1 MLSLD
6 KRKVFFSFSLVT
18 FNLFQLSA
26 SFCQCPNIPDT
37 YLGDEMHNSPLKLG
51 RKRAE
56 LNVCESFK
64 YFTREL
70 LRKYLEKI
78 CVTLKVQF
86 HHEGGL
92 SESRYFELFFSTRYE
107 APPHKKSTFTE
118 PPFLLFLTFG
128 LISSNFAAIFWV
140 KNMGHDLVKAT

>member
-1 MLSLD
+1 MFIRASSTLPLILYAS
-6 KRKVFFSFSLVT
+6 KYFRWV
-18 FNLFQLSA
+18 FQLSA
-26 SFCQCPNIPDT
+26 EFCQCSNIPHT

-78 CVTLKVQF
+78 FVTLKVQF

-92 SESRYFELFFSTRYE
+92 SESRYFELLSQL
-107 APPHKKSTFTE
+107 AKK
-118 PPFLLFLTFG
+118 PQMMKP
-128 LISSNFAAIFWV
+128 
-140 KNMGHDLVKAT
+140 

>member
-1 MLSLD
+1 MFIRASSTLPLILYAS
-6 KRKVFFSFSLVT
+6 KYFRWV
-18 FNLFQLSA
+18 FQLSA

-78 CVTLKVQF
+78 FVTLKVQF

-92 SESRYFELFFSTRYE
+92 SESRYFELFFSARYE
-107 APPHKKSTFTE
+107 APPHKKSAFTS

-128 LISSNFAAIFWV
+128 LISSNFVF
-140 KNMGHDLVKAT
+140 

>member
-1 MLSLD
+1 MFIRASSTLPLILYAS
-6 KRKVFFSFSLVT
+6 KYFRWV
-18 FNLFQLSA
+18 FQLSA
-26 SFCQCPNIPDT
+26 SFCQCPNTPDT

-78 CVTLKVQF
+78 FVTLKVQF

-107 APPHKKSTFTE
+107 APPHKKSAMTE
-118 PPFLLFLTFG
+118 PPFLVFQTFG
-128 LISSNFAAIFWV
+128 LISSYFVSKYLLQFFW
-140 KNMGHDLVKAT
+140 